1 VRNAA
6 EAARRTGPAVERVL
20 TRLTR
25 SQARIAELVCRGWTN
40 PQIAKELGM
49 TIRTV
54 ELHLTA
60 TYRTLGATGRA
71 CLKGLLAGSLGKG

>member
-1 VRNAA
+1 
-6 EAARRTGPAVERVL
+6 
-20 TRLTR
+20 
-25 SQARIAELVCRGWTN
+25 
-40 PQIAKELGM
+40 M

-60 TYRTLGATGRA
+60 TYRTLGVTGRA